1 MVDEKDEQDAKGGGE
16 STLTV
21 LVAMGANAGIG
32 VLKLVAAIFT
42 GSAAMYAEAA
52 HSVADTATEVL
63 LLTALK
69 RSDRKPD
76 RQHPFGYG
84 KERFFW
90 ALIAAVSIFVSG
102 AVFAAYEGIR
112 TMFGESE
119 EQTLAWIAY
128 AVLGVSFV
136 LEGTSWLQAV
146 RQLRNEAR
154 NDETTPLRWLRE
166 TDDPTVKTVF
176 FEDSA
181 ALIGLLLAFAGVGLH
196 QLTGSA
202 FWDGLA
208 SVLIAV
214 LLTVVA
220 YILGGTNKGL
230 LDRPPGRPE
239 DRLRPAR
246 RAGRAAGGRAGGRP
260 ADDDRSAPTRSCC
273 APASTSTTPWTRP
286 RWNGPARRSTPTCAS
301 ASRTSPRSSSSRS
314 RARTRRSARGCS
326 TATGRRA
333 RSGCGRGC
341 SAAAERLCPCRGR
354 PVFAAWWLCCGRSA
368 AKPPCCTPRA
378 TRMDDEGPA
387 AQCGRALASS
397 SFSVRPPAAGPSGR
411 SGAAAPCAR

>member
-1 MVDEKDEQDAKGGGE
+1 VTDEQDEKDAKGGGE

-32 VLKLVAAIFT
+32 VLKFVAAIFT

-63 LLTALK
+63 LLTALR

-76 RQHPFGYG
+76 REHPFGYG

-112 TMFGESE
+112 TMFGEGE

-154 NDETTPLRWLRE
+154 KDHTTPLRWLRE

-230 LDRPPGRPE
+230 LIGRQADRRTVYALRDALAERREVEQVVDLLTMTLGT
-239 DRLRPAR
+239 DQILLCARLDFDDALDAASLE
-246 RAGRAAGGRAGGRP
+246 RACAAID
-260 ADDDRSAPTRSCC
+260 ADLRTRFPDI
-273 APASTSTTPWTRP
+273 AEIFVEPVP
-286 RWNGPARRSTPTCAS
+286 RTDKAI
-301 ASRTSPRSSSSRS
+301 
-314 RARTRRSARGCS
+314 RARVLDRYG
-326 TATGRRA
+326 TAG
-333 RSGCGRGC
+333 
-341 SAAAERLCPCRGR
+341 AERLRTG
-354 PVFAAWWLCCGRSA
+354 L
-368 AKPPCCTPRA
+368 
-378 TRMDDEGPA
+378 
-387 AQCGRALASS
+387 Q
-397 SFSVRPPAAGPSGR
+397 PPA
-411 SGAAAPCAR
+411 

>member
-1 MVDEKDEQDAKGGGE
+1 MADEKDSKSGGE

-21 LVAMGANAGIG
+21 LVAMAANAGIG

-52 HSVADTATEVL
+52 HSVADTVTEGL
-63 LLTALK
+63 LLTALR
-69 RSDRKPD
+69 RSGRKPD
-76 RQHPFGYG
+76 REHPFGYG

-102 AVFAAYEGIR
+102 AVFAAYEGVR
-112 TMFGESE
+112 TILGESE
-119 EQTLAWIAY
+119 EQTLAWVAY
-128 AVLGVSFV
+128 AVLGVSFL
-136 LEGTSWLQAV
+136 LEGASWLQAV

-154 NDETTPLRWLRE
+154 RDETTPLNWLRQ

-214 LLTVVA
+214 LLTAVA

-230 LDRPPGRPE
+230 LVGRQADRRTVYELRDALAERPE
-239 DRLRPAR
+239 VEQVVDLLTMMIGTDQILCVP
-246 RAGRAAGGRAGGRP
+246 G
-260 ADDDRSAPTRSCC
+260 
-273 APASTSTTPWTRP
+273 STSTTPWTR
-286 RWNGPARRSTPTCAS
+286 RRSSGPARDRRGPARALPGRRRDLRRAGPAHRPGDPGAGAGPLRAGGRGAPADGAAPTGLIGRAAGVCSMVALLQS
-301 ASRTSPRSSSSRS
+301 HCSKATLLQSRLHAP
-314 RARTRRSARGCS
+314 RARPHT
-326 TATGRRA
+326 
-333 RSGCGRGC
+333 
-341 SAAAERLCPCRGR
+341 
-354 PVFAAWWLCCGRSA
+354 
-368 AKPPCCTPRA
+368 
-378 TRMDDEGPA
+378 
-387 AQCGRALASS
+387 
-397 SFSVRPPAAGPSGR
+397 AGPSASSAYATSGR
-411 SGAAAPCAR
+411 SVGSIGRGSTSRPVR

>member
-1 MVDEKDEQDAKGGGE
+1 VVDEKDEQDAKGGGE

-128 AVLGVSFV
+128 AVLGVFFV

-214 LLTVVA
+214 LLTVYALRDALAERREVEQVVDLLTMSLGTDQ
-220 YILGGTNKGL
+220 ILLCARLDFNDALDAASLERACAAIDADLRERFPDIAEIFVEPVPRTDKAIRARV
-230 LDRPPGRPE
+230 LDRYGT
-239 DRLRPAR
+239 
-246 RAGRAAGGRAGGRP
+246 AG
-260 ADDDRSAPTRSCC
+260 
-273 APASTSTTPWTRP
+273 
-286 RWNGPARRSTPTCAS
+286 
-301 ASRTSPRSSSSRS
+301 
-314 RARTRRSARGCS
+314 
-326 TATGRRA
+326 
-333 RSGCGRGC
+333 
-341 SAAAERLCPCRGR
+341 AERLRTG
-354 PVFAAWWLCCGRSA
+354 LQHG
-368 AKPPCCTPRA
+368 
-378 TRMDDEGPA
+378 G
-387 AQCGRALASS
+387 
-397 SFSVRPPAAGPSGR
+397 
-411 SGAAAPCAR
+411 

>member
-1 MVDEKDEQDAKGGGE
+1 MA
-16 STLTV
+16 
-21 LVAMGANAGIG
+21 ANAGIG

-52 HSVADTATEVL
+52 HSVADTVTEGL
-63 LLTALK
+63 LLTALR
-69 RSDRKPD
+69 RSGRKPD
-76 RQHPFGYG
+76 REHPFGYG

-102 AVFAAYEGIR
+102 AVFAAYEGVR
-112 TMFGESE
+112 TMLGESE
-119 EQTLAWIAY
+119 EQTLAWVAY
-128 AVLGVSFV
+128 AVLGVSFL

-154 NDETTPLRWLRE
+154 RDETTPLNWLRQ

-214 LLTVVA
+214 LLTAVA

-230 LDRPPGRPE
+230 LVGRQADRRTVYALRDALAERPE
-239 DRLRPAR
+239 VEQVVDLLTMMIGTDQILLCARLDFDDALDAASLE
-246 RAGRAAGGRAGGRP
+246 RACAG
-260 ADDDRSAPTRSCC
+260 STR
-273 APASTSTTPWTRP
+273 
-286 RWNGPARRSTPTCAS
+286 TCAS
-301 ASRTSPRSSSSRS
+301 ASRTSPRSSSSRC
-314 RARTRRSARGCS
+314 RAPTRRSARGCW

-333 RSGCGRGC
+333 RSACGRG
-341 SAAAERLCPCRGR
+341 SAHRLDRPGRRG
-354 PVFAAWWLCCGRSA
+354 LQHG
-368 AKPPCCTPRA
+368 
-378 TRMDDEGPA
+378 GPA
-387 AQCGRALASS
+387 PIPLQ
-397 SFSVRPPAAGPSGR
+397 
-411 SGAAAPCAR
+411 